1 MSTEKRS
8 IKQEILIGIKGILD
22 RMRSRVEQ
30 RIVAGRKKTMPMRA
44 VDPALLWELHKV
56 VQEMYD
62 SVLPELDIKTFLA
75 AHKRCQNV
83 MSKITGWKQVQNG
96 RGW

>member
-1 MSTEKRS
+1 MMIHN

-44 VDPALLWELHKV
+44 VDPALLWELRKTG
-56 VQEMYD
+56 QEMYD
-62 SVLPELDIKTFLA
+62 SVLPDLDMKSFLA
-75 AHKRCQNV
+75 ACERHQNV
-83 MSKITGWKQVQNG
+83 ISKITGWKQVQNG

>member
-1 MSTEKRS
+1 MMALNTQQKV
-8 IKQEILIGIKGILD
+8 LIGIKEILD

-44 VDPALLWELHKV
+44 VDPALLWELRKTG
-56 VQEMYD
+56 QEMYD
-62 SVLPELDIKTFLA
+62 SVLPDLDMKSFLA
-75 AHKRCQNV
+75 ACECHQNV
-83 MSKITGWKQVQNG
+83 ISKITGWKQVQNG